1 MSFSPLKV
9 LKRDIPWETYM
20 TTKLI
25 SGTGLQLLRRYD
37 NRAESVRAQLLDD
50 DGPAYVQVF
59 VNILRDIFKEE
70 TVEYVLAL
78 IDEML
83 TANPKRAR
91 LFHDKSLANEDTY
104 EPFLIA
110 CFASIFDI
118 MLKICTYAKGCDL
131 SSKVLVTMW
140 SADMK
145 CFFVKF
151 ENVHPCTLD
160 FLSCTK
166 LTELKLSKIWSTFR
180 LLWKGNWFIQEKS
193 CKILALIVS
202 ARPKTQDGV
211 VANGENSKKKGTT
224 INDVLKELVEWL
236 CTQLKKPS
244 HPTCGI
250 PTAINCLASLL
261 KEPVVRSSFVQADGV
276 KLLIPLITPASTQ
289 QSIQLLYETCLCVW
303 LLSYYEPAIEYL
315 ATSRALP
322 RLVDVVRS
330 STKEKVVRVVVLTFR
345 NLLSKGTFGAQ
356 MVDLGLPQ
364 IVQSLKAQ
372 AWSDEDLLEALNH
385 LEDGLKDN
393 IKKLSSF
400 DKYKQE
406 VLLGHLDWSPMHKDP
421 LFWRDNVSCFEEN
434 DFQCFGLLLCL
445 ITLRRKVLPGL
456 DNMQLPDDCLPI
468 ENIQVENRV
477 VLRVLITIMETSSD
491 PRALAVACFDLSQFI
506 QHHPAGRVIVNDL
519 KAKERVMK
527 LMNHDSAEV
536 TKNALLCIQR
546 LFLGAKYASFLQ
558 A

>member
-1 MSFSPLKV
+1 
-9 LKRDIPWETYM
+9 M

-37 NRAESVRAQLLDD
+37 NRAESYRAQLLDD
-50 DGPAYVQVF
+50 DGPAYVRVF
-59 VNILRDIFKEE
+59 VSILRDIFKEE

-104 EPFLIA
+104 EPFL
-110 CFASIFDI
+110 
-118 MLKICTYAKGCDL
+118 
-131 SSKVLVTMW
+131 
-140 SADMK
+140 
-145 CFFVKF
+145 
-151 ENVHPCTLD
+151 
-160 FLSCTK
+160 
-166 LTELKLSKIWSTFR
+166 R

-211 VANGENSKKKGTT
+211 VANGEASNSKKKFTT
-224 INDVLKELVEWL
+224 IDDVLKGLVEWL
-236 CTQLKKPS
+236 CTQLRKPS
-244 HPTCGI
+244 HPSRGI

-276 KLLIPLITPASTQ
+276 KLLIPLISPASTQ
-289 QSIQLLYETCLCVW
+289 QSIQLLYETCLCLW
-303 LLSYYEPAIEYL
+303 LLSYYEPALEYL
-315 ATSRALP
+315 ATSRTLP
-322 RLVDVVRS
+322 RLVDVVKS
-330 STKEKVVRVVVLTFR
+330 STKEKVVRVIILTFR

-372 AWSDEDLLEALNH
+372 AWSDEDLLEALNQ

-406 VLLGHLDWSPMHKDP
+406 VLLGHLD
-421 LFWRDNVSCFEEN
+421 
-434 DFQCFGLLLCL
+434 
-445 ITLRRKVLPGL
+445 
-456 DNMQLPDDCLPI
+456 
-468 ENIQVENRV
+468 
-477 VLRVLITIMETSSD
+477 
-491 PRALAVACFDLSQFI
+491 
-506 QHHPAGRVIVNDL
+506 
-519 KAKERVMK
+519 
-527 LMNHDSAEV
+527 
-536 TKNALLCIQR
+536 
-546 LFLGAKYASFLQ
+546 
-558 A
+558 